1 MFFAARTT
9 LPFSSAGLLIHSF
22 DLPGV
27 AILVSTGQRVASVWK
42 MAALGAGVGIAVRAG
57 SYAMDGNDDMSTALF
72 KWVNAQH
79 RVIAATC
86 SHFSTVDTMVQGEC
100 WWDLQTSA

>member
-1 MFFAARTT
+1 
-9 LPFSSAGLLIHSF
+9 
-22 DLPGV
+22 
-27 AILVSTGQRVASVWK
+27 
-42 MAALGAGVGIAVRAG
+42 
-57 SYAMDGNDDMSTALF
+57 MSTALF